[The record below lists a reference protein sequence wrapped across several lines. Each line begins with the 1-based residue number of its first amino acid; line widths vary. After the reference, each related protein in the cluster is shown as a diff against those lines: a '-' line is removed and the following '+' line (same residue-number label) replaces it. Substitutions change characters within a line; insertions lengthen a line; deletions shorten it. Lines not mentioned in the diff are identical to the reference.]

1 MGDYPLGFIMN
12 AVLQNLKKII
22 ENPSPFLVNLFH
34 SAIVFLI
41 FYVLFLI
48 SVRIIN
54 NNVQDLKKKYLYR
67 KVSFYIA
74 FIIGFLVIARVWI
87 TEMASVTM
95 FLSFIGGG
103 IALALHQVIMSI
115 AGWLLIIIKGYY
127 NIGDRIEIGNI
138 KGDIIDISVFYTT
151 CMEIGNWVDA
161 DQSTGRMV
169 QFPNSQV
176 FQDAV
181 YNYTRGFEFIWN
193 EISFL
198 ITFESDWK
206 RAEEVLTNIINKY
219 SIEVTERV
227 RLHIEKMAQKYWVH
241 YEILTP
247 IVYTTIKNSGVQL
260 RVRYLT
266 EVKKRRMTEVQISRD
281 VLKAFGKEKAIDFAY
296 PTTRF
301 YTMNEPSPF
310 GTK

>member
-1 MGDYPLGFIMN
+1 MSWFFQWSKN
-12 AVLQNLKKII
+12 II
-22 ENPSPFLVNLFH
+22 ESPPPYLMKLLQSV
-34 SAIVFLI
+34 AVILI
-41 FYVLFLI
+41 FFILFRLI
-48 SVRIIN
+48 NRLIN
-54 NNVQDLKKKYLYR
+54 NSVQDLRKRYLYR
-67 KVSFYIA
+67 KVAFYVL
-74 FIIGFLVIARVWI
+74 FGIGFLVFARVWI
-87 TEMASVTM
+87 AQMESVTM

-103 IALALHQVIMSI
+103 IALALHQVIMSL

-127 NIGDRIEIGNI
+127 NIGDRIEIGSI

-151 CMEIGNWVDA
+151 CMEIGNWVDS

-169 QFPNSQV
+169 QFPNSHV
-176 FQDAV
+176 FKEAV

-206 RAEEVLTNIINKY
+206 KAEDILTKVINKY
-219 SIEVTERV
+219 SIEVTDRV
-227 RLHIEKMAQKYWVH
+227 RKHIEKMAQRYWVH

-247 IVYTTIKNSGVQL
+247 IVYTTIKDSGVQL

-281 VLKAFGKEKAIDFAY
+281 VLKAFDKEKTIDFAY

-301 YTMNEPSPF
+301 YKAGESVNR
-310 GTK
+310 